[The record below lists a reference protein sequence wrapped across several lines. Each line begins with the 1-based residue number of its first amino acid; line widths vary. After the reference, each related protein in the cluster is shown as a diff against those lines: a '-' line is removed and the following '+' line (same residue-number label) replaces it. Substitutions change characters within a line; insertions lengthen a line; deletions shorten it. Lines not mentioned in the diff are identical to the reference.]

1 LYLSS
6 RVIVLAK
13 EAPDQGSRIALE
25 LPVPELCPEV
35 QISTMVMR
43 LDDASGCAREPDD
56 AALATA

>member
-1 LYLSS
+1 LSS
-6 RVIVLAK
+6 SVIVLAK

-43 LDDASGCAREPDD
+43 LDDASGCTRESDD